1 MSPSL
6 ALSLSLLLVLGSWV
20 EPVISIYL
28 SLGLVAILMLQARV
42 DYIPSLAAIQIGRA
56 DFFLIGEAFSEFS
69 YSAKQAALG
78 TVMIGGFPVGVSM
91 FIALLVPVAL
101 FVDMLRSESRLRSPS
116 ILLLLGLWLCGLIF
130 SGVASLKGYE
140 VGNPSWSVPV
150 RCMLYGG
157 LFFYGISLARTWRS
171 GRIAFAR
178 QSILLMALLLP
189 LGAFGIFF
197 NRLLFVFAAACV
209 PMALWSLKFHRNN
222 FYRVLSYIIMISG
235 LIYSLGF
242 TRSVIDIEGGL
253 LGTSGSTF
261 TLNALFATSAL
272 VAGFSLLGARRL
284 ARHMKN
290 AAPLIYLFLAVAT
303 LAIALGDGGD
313 RIGMGSYSFRV
324 SLGDLTLVDRIKAKL
339 YDDRSPIWKGA
350 LQDIMAEPVLLK
362 PSGRTFPVEFPDF
375 GVVEWKDGAH
385 NTYLEQLRQSGPI
398 GGLILL
404 LLVGICVQ
412 KCGHCVSGEDKLLAS
427 LAATTLTSLTV
438 GSFTGHYVLVEGV
451 AVWIVSVGGLCWALA
466 GVRIPRESSYA
477 TCRSDSVSKVQGSH

>member
-1 MSPSL
+1 
-6 ALSLSLLLVLGSWV
+6 
-20 EPVISIYL
+20 
-28 SLGLVAILMLQARV
+28 MLQARV

-56 DFFLIGEAFSEFS
+56 DFFLMGETFSEFS
-69 YSAKQAALG
+69 YSAKQAAVG
-78 TVMIGGFPVGVSM
+78 TVMIGGFPLGVSM

-101 FVDMLRSESRLRSPS
+101 LVDMLRSESRLRSPA
-116 ILLLLGLWLCGLIF
+116 ILLLMGLWLCGLIL
-130 SGVASLKGYE
+130 SGVASLRGYE
-140 VGNPSWSVPV
+140 VGNPSWSVPI

-171 GRIAFAR
+171 GRISFAK

-189 LGAFGIFF
+189 LGAVGIFF

-209 PMALWSLKFHRNN
+209 PMAFWSLKFNRDKLYQ
-222 FYRVLSYIIMISG
+222 FLGYSIIVSG

-242 TRSVIDIEGGL
+242 TRSVIEIEGGL

-261 TLNALFATSAL
+261 TLNALFASSAL
-272 VAGFSLLGARRL
+272 VSGLCIFGAGRFARYMR
-284 ARHMKN
+284 N
-290 AAPLIYLFLAVAT
+290 AAPLIYLLLGATT

-324 SLGDLTLVDRIKAKL
+324 SLADLTLVDRIKAKL

-375 GVVEWKDGAH
+375 GVVDWKDGAH
-385 NTYLEQLRQSGPI
+385 NTYLEQMRQSGPI

-412 KCGHCVSGEDKLLAS
+412 KCGHCVSGEDKLLVS
-427 LAATTLTSLTV
+427 LATTTLTSLTV
-438 GSFTGHYVLVEGV
+438 GSFTGQYVLVEGV
-451 AVWIVSVGGLCWALA
+451 AIWIISAGGLCWAFA
-466 GVRIPRESSYA
+466 GVRLPREV
-477 TCRSDSVSKVQGSH
+477 R